1 MFLLRFGLLS
11 FRYSGMGFIFENLS
25 RFAIEVPVFMWDLG
39 RVMHRNL
46 SRRLHRHD
54 Y

>member
-1 MFLLRFGLLS
+1 MFLLRLGLLS
-11 FRYSGMGFIFENLS
+11 CHYSGMGSIFENIY
-25 RFAIEVPVFMWDLG
+25 RFTIEVPVFMGGLG
-39 RVMHRNL
+39 RVIHRNL